1 MPPVEILSRFALA
14 TVLTTCVC
22 VPLGL
27 MLLRITGVPPTYPPL
42 LPQQIVSGTV
52 GGPLLVALG
61 YWFLSALIP
70 DKRLRH
76 LVFLALAVVLCIA
89 SFHLP
94 YRLSYTKSLRFVGV
108 TLAAQIGQCLIHTI
122 VVFGSAICFLSEKS
136 EWS

>member
-1 MPPVEILSRFALA
+1 MPFPEVLSRFALA
-14 TVLTTCVC
+14 AVLTTCVG

-42 LPQQIVSGTV
+42 LPQQIVSGTI

-76 LVFLALAVVLCIA
+76 IVFVSLAVVLLIA
-89 SFHLP
+89 SFQLP
-94 YRLSYTKSLRFVGV
+94 YRLSYTKSPRFAGV
-108 TLAAQIGQCLIHTI
+108 TLAAQIGQALLHTN
-122 VVFGSAICFLSEKS
+122 VVFVSVICYLTDKS
-136 EWS
+136 QWS